1 MAEINDLMPDNL
13 IEIGTNAVNTLLPSN
28 TEAISDVPYATSA
41 GTLYEEKR
49 VLDITKVPTSM
60 SIAKTLYLRRGEGNA
75 TTLIAEVK
83 DAGATLNLTG
93 FTATFKMLNPNNQ
106 YVNVPA
112 SIDNAASGEV
122 SVVIPHDMTEVSGGT
137 EIAYFEF
144 TNGTEIATTNDI
156 PIVVLDSNDL
166 TPDQQAKYQ
175 TQIDKM
181 IAQLEQ
187 KIITSVRVEYKTH
200 TTNASVP
207 TGTWST
213 SLPVAGSG
221 QWLWTRRTT
230 TYRDGTTTVEYS
242 YAYQGKD
249 NANYG
254 VATTTQQ
261 GLMSGEM
268 VTTLN
273 SLKSAWDSAGMNR
286 GTLPGSLD
294 WKLIEQAGQYRIA
307 KSSFEN
313 ATNYP
318 SECYTYGILIS
329 SIAKVSTEI
338 YKCLIFL
345 THENPSVIYIASFP
359 ETRVAPL
366 SWLKISSSG
375 ITQVSGYTA

>member
-1 MAEINDLMPDNL
+1 MTEINDLMPDNL
-13 IEIGTNAVNTLLPSN
+13 IEVGTNAVNTLLPSN
-28 TEAISDVPYATSA
+28 TEAIADVPYATSA

-49 VLDITKVPTSM
+49 VLDITKVSTSM
-60 SIAKTLYLRRGEGNA
+60 SIAKALYLRRGEGNA

-187 KIITSVRVEYKTH
+187 KIITSVKVEYKTH

-268 VTTLN
+268 VSTLN
-273 SLKSAWDSAGMNR
+273 SLKTAWDSAGFAEIRVGIM
-286 GTLPGSLD
+286 TFL
-294 WKLIEQAGQYRIA
+294 
-307 KSSFEN
+307 
-313 ATNYP
+313 P
-318 SECYTYGILIS
+318 SEGGTAIPVGGVNQTITFTTPFSKQPKAMFFSPAYGSPVNKGGAAKTCNLAIS
-329 SIAKVSTEI
+329 APQSMLHNNSADVYVYNNNDEPIEARFAWIA
-338 YKCLIFL
+338 
-345 THENPSVIYIASFP
+345 IA
-359 ETRVAPL
+359 
-366 SWLKISSSG
+366 
-375 ITQVSGYTA
+375 